1 MRSIVNYFLKNPVA
15 GNLLMIF
22 LFIVGILGL
31 LSLKSTFFPET
42 PSRVISIQSTFPGSS
57 PEEMEEGVITKIE
70 EALVGV
76 TGIERTTSVSR
87 ENSGSVSVEV
97 LKGYDT
103 DLILQ
108 DVKNAIDRIP
118 TFPVSMEPLV
128 IYKQE
133 FLNRSFAF
141 ALSGEVELNTLKEY
155 ARKAEDELLA
165 LEGISKIQISG
176 FPEEEI
182 EISVREKDIR
192 SNDLTFDQVAAAV
205 SNYNLEATGGT
216 IKTNI
221 EELNIRA
228 RNKQYYA
235 EELRNVVVR
244 SNQNGGVVRLH
255 EVADIKDQWQ
265 DVPSR
270 TYINGQPAVVVTVQN
285 TLEED
290 MLSIAGDALDYVERF
305 NAENEVIKATVITN
319 GAVTLNGR
327 INLLKENGLIGF
339 LIVLFLLGIFLH
351 YRLAFWVALAI
362 PISFAGMFLV
372 SSIIGITI
380 NVISLFGM
388 IVVIGILVDDG
399 IVIAENIYQKY
410 EKGYPPMKAALEG
423 TMEVLPAVF
432 SAILTTVIAFC
443 TFFLIEGRLGD
454 IFKELSIVVI
464 FSLVFSLVE
473 GALILPAHI
482 AHSKALKKGGKDN
495 IITKTFEKLMY
506 VLRHVIY
513 EPFLKWSIKYS
524 FPIVGIVVAGLF
536 ITIGAFQ
543 GGLIKGTFFPVI
555 PRDEFIV
562 DLKLP
567 SGQREDLT
575 LQLLDSIEMA
585 AGRVNERLGQRYFN
599 GENRPITFIE
609 KNIGPLPNQGQLSV
623 NLIESELRDSI
634 TTRMIINALRNEVGD
649 LYEAESLTYGLG
661 GFFGDPVSIS
671 LLSTDKESLEGAVED
686 LKSRLAGMG
695 DLTDIA
701 DSDVEGVREVNLTM
715 KEKAYNLG
723 FTLRDI
729 VRYVRQGF
737 FGAEVQRIQRG
748 VDEVRV
754 WVRYQL
760 ENRDDISDLADMRIR
775 TGNGLSVPLHEL
787 VEFNDSRGVVNLN
800 HIDGRR
806 EVRVSAD
813 VTDDKVSVS
822 DVNATIQSDIL
833 PRVLEAFPLVSV
845 GFEGQQRENAKTIKS
860 MSTVLPI
867 VMMLMLF
874 VIILTFN
881 SWSQA
886 LLVFAILPFGFIGV
900 GLGHYFIDIPISL
913 FSILG
918 VIALVGIIVND
929 ALVFITTFNGHI
941 REGMPF
947 KEAVYQTGIS
957 RFRPIL
963 LTSITTIAGLGP
975 IILEKSLQAQFL
987 IPMAVSIAFGLMV
1000 VTFIILLLIP
1010 SLLVI
1015 INRIKRISMGLWLG
1029 ETVSAEMVEPAYPG
1043 RKSNA
1048 IVNLLGGI
1056 VMLGG
1061 FLGLVIIA
1069 LQISKLFF

>member
-22 LFIVGILGL
+22 LFIVGIIGL

-42 PSRVISIQSTFPGSS
+42 PSRIIVIQSIFPGSS

-70 EALVGV
+70 EALEGV
-76 TGIERTTSVSR
+76 TGVERTTSVSS
-87 ENSGSVSVEV
+87 ENSGTVSIEV

-108 DVKNAIDRIP
+108 DVKNAVDRIP

-128 IYKQE
+128 IFKQE
-133 FLNRSFAF
+133 FLGRSFAF
-141 ALSGEVELNTLKEY
+141 ALSGDVELITLKEY
-155 ARKAEDELLA
+155 ARKVEDDLLA
-165 LEGISKIQISG
+165 KDGISKILLNG

-182 EISVREKDIR
+182 EISVREKDLR
-192 SNDLTFDQVAAAV
+192 SNDLTFDQVALAI

-216 IKTNI
+216 IKTDR

-235 EELRNVVVR
+235 EELRNVVIR
-244 SNQNGGVVRLH
+244 SNQDGGVVKLH
-255 EVADIKDQWQ
+255 QVADVEDQWQ

-270 TYINGQPAVVVTVQN
+270 TFINGKPAVVVTVQN
-285 TLEED
+285 TIEED
-290 MLSIAGDALDYVERF
+290 MLTIADDVLEYVNKF
-305 NAENEVIKATVITN
+305 NAENEVIQATVISN
-319 GAVTLNGR
+319 GAETLNGR

-362 PISFAGMFLV
+362 PISFAGMFIISAL
-372 SSIIGITI
+372 IGITI

-410 EKGYPPMKAALEG
+410 EKGYPPMEAALEG

-443 TFFLIEGRLGD
+443 TFFMIEGRLGD
-454 IFKELSIVVI
+454 IFRELSIVVI

-482 AHSKALKKGGKDN
+482 AHSKALKKDGKDN
-495 IITKTFEKLMY
+495 WLTIRFEKLMY
-506 VLRHVIY
+506 LLRNVIY
-513 EPFLKWSIKYS
+513 EPFLRWSIKYS
-524 FPIVGIVVAGLF
+524 FPIVGFVVAGLF
-536 ITIGAFQ
+536 ITFGAFQ

-555 PRDEFIV
+555 PRDQFNV

-575 LQLLDSIEMA
+575 IKLLDSIEVA
-585 AGRVNERLGQRYFN
+585 ANRVNQRLGDRYYD
-599 GENRPITFIE
+599 GENSPITFIE
-609 KNIGPLPNQGQLSV
+609 KNIGPLPNQGQLSI
-623 NLIESELRDSI
+623 NLLKSELRDSV
-634 TTRMIINALRNEVGD
+634 TTRMVINELRREVGQ

-671 LLSTDKESLEGAVED
+671 LLSADKESLEGAIED
-686 LKSRLAGMG
+686 LKSRLNAIP
-695 DLTDIA
+695 DLTDVA
-701 DSDVEGVREVNLTM
+701 DSDVEGVREINLEM
-715 KEKAYNLG
+715 KDKAYNLG

-729 VRYVRQGF
+729 VGYVRQGF

-754 WVRYQL
+754 WVRYKL
-760 ENRDDISDLADMRIR
+760 DNRNDISDLSEMRIR
-775 TGNGLSVPLHEL
+775 TGNGLSVPLEEL
-787 VEFNDSRGVVNLN
+787 VEFKDSRGVVNIN
-800 HIDGRR
+800 HIDGSR
-806 EVRVSAD
+806 EVRVTAD
-813 VTDDKVSVS
+813 VADDKVSVS
-822 DVNATIQSDIL
+822 EVNALIQEDVL
-833 PRVLEAFPLVSV
+833 PKVLEAFPLVSV
-845 GFEGQQRENAKTIKS
+845 GFEGQQRENAKTISS
-860 MSTVLPI
+860 MRTVMPI
-867 VMMLMLF
+867 VLMLMFF

-900 GLGHYFIDIPISL
+900 GLGHYIIDIPISL
-913 FSILG
+913 FSVLG
-918 VIALVGIIVND
+918 VIALIGIIVND

-941 REGMPF
+941 RAGMPF
-947 KEAVYQTGIS
+947 KEAVFQTGIS

-975 IILEKSLQAQFL
+975 IILEKSAQAQFL
-987 IPMAVSIAFGLMV
+987 IPMAVAIAFGLMI
-1000 VTFIILLLIP
+1000 VTFIILLLTP

-1015 INRIKRISMGLWLG
+1015 INRIKRVSMGFWLG
-1029 ETVSAEMVEPAYPG
+1029 HPVSAEMVEPAYPG
-1043 RKSNA
+1043 RKTNVV
-1048 IVNLLGGI
+1048 VNLIGGLI
-1056 VMLGG
+1056 MLGG
-1061 FLGLVIIA
+1061 FIGLVLLA
-1069 LQISKLFF
+1069 LQIAKLFI

>member
-1 MRSIVNYFLKNPVA
+1 MRSVVSYFLKNPVA

-22 LFIVGILGL
+22 LFIVGIIGMF
-31 LSLKSTFFPET
+31 SMKSTFFPET
-42 PSRVISIQSTFPGSS
+42 PSRNIVIQSIFPGSS

-76 TGIERTTSVSR
+76 TGVERTTSVSS
-87 ENSGSVSVEV
+87 ENSGTVTIEVS
-97 LKGYDT
+97 KGYDT

-108 DVKNAIDRIP
+108 DVKNAVDRIP

-128 IYKQE
+128 IFKQE
-133 FLNRSFAF
+133 FLGRSFSF
-141 ALSGEVELNTLKEY
+141 ALSGDVELITLKDY
-155 ARKAEDELLA
+155 ARKVEDDLLA
-165 LEGISKIQISG
+165 KDGISKIQLSG

-182 EISVREKDIR
+182 EISVREKDLR
-192 SNDLTFDQVAAAV
+192 SNDLTFNQVSLAV

-216 IKTNI
+216 IKTDK

-235 EELRNVVVR
+235 EELRNIVIK
-244 SNQNGGVVRLH
+244 SNQDGGLVKLH
-255 EVADIKDQWQ
+255 EVADVIDQWQ

-270 TYINGQPAVVVTVQN
+270 TFINGKPAVVVTVQN

-290 MLSIAGDALDYVERF
+290 MLSIADEVLDYVNKF
-305 NAENEVIKATVITN
+305 NAENEVIQATVISN
-319 GAVTLNGR
+319 GAETLNGR
-327 INLLKENGLIGF
+327 INLLKENGLLGF
-339 LIVLFLLGIFLH
+339 LIVLLLLGIFLH

-372 SSIIGITI
+372 SALMGITI

-410 EKGYPPMKAALEG
+410 EKGDPPMKAALEG

-443 TFFLIEGRLGD
+443 SFFMIEGSLGD
-454 IFKELSIVVI
+454 IFRELSIVVI
-464 FSLVFSLVE
+464 FSLVFSFVE
-473 GALILPAHI
+473 GALVLPAHI

-495 IITKTFEKLMY
+495 WLTIRFEKLMHF
-506 VLRHVIY
+506 LRHIIY
-513 EPFLKWSIKYS
+513 EPFLRWSIKYS
-524 FPIVGIVVAGLF
+524 FPIVGFVVAGLF
-536 ITIGAFQ
+536 ITFGAFQ
-543 GGLIKGTFFPVI
+543 GGIIKGTFFPVI
-555 PRDEFIV
+555 PRDQFNV

-567 SGQREDLT
+567 SGQREDHT
-575 LQLLDSIEMA
+575 IRLLDSIEMA
-585 AGRVNERLGQRYFN
+585 ASRVNKRLGDKYFN

-609 KNIGPLPNQGQLSV
+609 KNIGPLPNQGRLSV
-623 NLIESELRDSI
+623 NLLKSELRDSI
-634 TTRMIINALRNEVGD
+634 TTRMVINELRKEVGD

-671 LLSTDKESLEGAVED
+671 LLSADKESLEGAVED
-686 LKSRLAGMG
+686 LKSRLTAIT

-701 DSDVEGVREVNLTM
+701 DSDVEGVREINLEM
-715 KEKAYNLG
+715 KDEAYNLG

-729 VRYVRQGF
+729 LGYVRQGF

-754 WVRYQL
+754 WVRYKL
-760 ENRDDISDLADMRIR
+760 DNRNDISDLSEMRIR
-775 TGNGLSVPLHEL
+775 AGNGLSVPLQEL
-787 VEFNDSRGVVNLN
+787 VEFNDSKGVVNIN
-800 HIDGRR
+800 HIDGHR
-806 EVRVSAD
+806 EVRVTAD
-813 VTDDKVSVS
+813 VADDKVSVS
-822 DVNATIQSDIL
+822 EVNAIIQSDVL
-833 PRVLEAFPLVSV
+833 PKVLEAYPLVNV
-845 GFEGQQRENAKTIKS
+845 GFEGQQRENAKTISS
-860 MSTVLPI
+860 MTRVMPI
-867 VMMLMLF
+867 VLMLMFF

-886 LLVFAILPFGFIGV
+886 ILVFAILPFGFIGV
-900 GLGHYFIDIPISL
+900 GLGHYMIDIPISL
-913 FSILG
+913 FSVLG
-918 VIALVGIIVND
+918 IIALIGINVND

-941 REGMPF
+941 KEGMPF
-947 KEAVYQTGIS
+947 KEAVFQTGIS

-963 LTSITTIAGLGP
+963 LTSVTTVAGLGP

-987 IPMAVSIAFGLMV
+987 IPMAVSIAFGLMIS
-1000 VTFIILLLIP
+1000 TFIILLLTP

-1015 INRIKRISMGLWLG
+1015 INRIKRVSMGFWMG
-1029 ETVSAEMVEPAYPG
+1029 EPVSAEMVEPANPN
-1043 RKSNA
+1043 RESNVV
-1048 IVNLLGGI
+1048 VNLIGGL

-1061 FLGLVIIA
+1061 FAGLVMLA
-1069 LQISKLFF
+1069 LQIAKLFI

>member
-22 LFIVGILGL
+22 LFIVGIIGM
-31 LSLKSTFFPET
+31 LSMKSTFFPET
-42 PSRVISIQSTFPGSS
+42 PSRNIVIQSIFPGSS

-76 TGIERTTSVSR
+76 TGVERTTSVSS
-87 ENSGSVSVEV
+87 ENSGTVTIEV

-108 DVKNAIDRIP
+108 DVKNAVDRIP

-128 IYKQE
+128 IFKQE
-133 FLNRSFAF
+133 FLGRSFAF
-141 ALSGEVELNTLKEY
+141 ALSGDVELITLKDY
-155 ARKAEDELLA
+155 ARDVKDDLLA
-165 LEGISKIQISG
+165 KDGISKIQLSG

-182 EISVREKDIR
+182 EISVREKDLR
-192 SNDLTFDQVAAAV
+192 SNDLTFDQVALAV

-216 IKTNI
+216 IKTNS
-221 EELNIRA
+221 EDLNIRA

-235 EELRNVVVR
+235 DELRNVVIQ
-244 SNQNGGVVRLH
+244 SNQEGGVVKLH
-255 EVADIKDQWQ
+255 EVADVKDQWQ

-270 TYINGQPAVVVTVQN
+270 TFINGKPAVVVTVQN

-290 MLSIAGDALDYVERF
+290 MLSIADEVLDYVNRF
-305 NAENEVIKATVITN
+305 NAENEVIKATVISN
-319 GAVTLNGR
+319 GAETLNGR

-372 SSIIGITI
+372 SALIGITI

-399 IVIAENIYQKY
+399 IVIAENIYQKH

-443 TFFLIEGRLGD
+443 TFFMIEGRLGD
-454 IFKELSIVVI
+454 IFRELSIVVI

-495 IITKTFEKLMY
+495 WLTVRFEKLMY

-524 FPIVGIVVAGLF
+524 FPIVGFVVAGLF
-536 ITIGAFQ
+536 ITFGAFQ

-555 PRDEFIV
+555 PRDQFII

-575 LQLLDSIEMA
+575 IKLLDSIEVA
-585 AGRVNERLGQRYFN
+585 ANKVNQRLGDRYYN

-609 KNIGPLPNQGQLSV
+609 KNIGPLPNQGQLSI
-623 NLIESELRDSI
+623 NLIKSELRDSV
-634 TTRMIINALRNEVGD
+634 TTRMVINDLRREVGQI
-649 LYEAESLTYGLG
+649 YEAESLTYGLG

-671 LLSTDKESLEGAVED
+671 LLSADKESLEGAVED
-686 LKSRLAGMG
+686 LKSRLSAIS
-695 DLTDIA
+695 DLTDVA
-701 DSDVEGVREVNLTM
+701 DSDVEGVREINLEM
-715 KEKAYNLG
+715 KDKAYNLG
-723 FTLRDI
+723 FTLREI
-729 VRYVRQGF
+729 VGYVRQGF

-754 WVRYQL
+754 WVRYKL
-760 ENRDDISDLADMRIR
+760 DNRNDISDLSEMRIR
-775 TGNGLSVPLHEL
+775 TGNGLSVPLEEL
-787 VEFNDSRGVVNLN
+787 VEFNDSRGVVNIN
-800 HIDGRR
+800 HIDGSR
-806 EVRVSAD
+806 EVRVTAD
-813 VTDDKVSVS
+813 VADDKVSVS
-822 DVNATIQSDIL
+822 EVNALIQADIL
-833 PRVLEAFPLVSV
+833 PKVLEAFPRVSV
-845 GFEGQQRENAKTIKS
+845 GFEGQQRENAKTISS
-860 MSTVLPI
+860 MRTVMPI
-867 VMMLMLF
+867 VLMLMFF

-886 LLVFAILPFGFIGV
+886 MLVFTILPFGFIGV
-900 GLGHYFIDIPISL
+900 GLGHYIIDIPISL
-913 FSILG
+913 FSVLG
-918 VIALVGIIVND
+918 VIALIGIIVND

-941 REGMPF
+941 KEGMPF
-947 KEAVYQTGIS
+947 KEAVFQTGIS

-975 IILEKSLQAQFL
+975 IILEKSSQAQFL
-987 IPMAVSIAFGLMV
+987 IPMAVSIAFGLMI
-1000 VTFIILLLIP
+1000 VTFIILLLTP

-1015 INRIKRISMGLWLG
+1015 INRIKRVSMGFWLG
-1029 ETVSAEMVEPAYPG
+1029 RPVSAEMVEPAYPG
-1043 RKSNA
+1043 RKSNV
-1048 IVNLLGGI
+1048 IVNFIGGLI
-1056 VMLGG
+1056 MLGG
-1061 FLGLVIIA
+1061 FIGLVMLA
-1069 LQISKLFF
+1069 LQIAKLFI